1 MILEMNNF
9 VNLQLASINMYR
21 VLNNILKSWVK
32 PYLVLFVLNFFM
44 FLNCFYILMI
54 KIKFKK

>member
-1 MILEMNNF
+1 VILEMNNF

-32 PYLVLFVLNFFM
+32 PYLVLFVQS
-44 FLNCFYILMI
+44 
-54 KIKFKK
+54 

>member
-1 MILEMNNF
+1 VILEMNNF